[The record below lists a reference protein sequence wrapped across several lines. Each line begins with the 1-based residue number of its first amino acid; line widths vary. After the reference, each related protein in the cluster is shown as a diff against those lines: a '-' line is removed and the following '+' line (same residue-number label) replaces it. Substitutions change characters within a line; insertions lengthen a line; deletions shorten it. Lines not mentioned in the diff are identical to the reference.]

1 MEGEREREK
10 REREKREITDS
21 KINISLLFL
30 LDPVMIVTHPTGR
43 VHPAGYSLIELSC
56 TATGLPVPSI
66 SWYKDGVL
74 LLSDGDHVQM
84 RENTFE
90 QPNFGINT
98 GRLHIVD
105 LVLR

>member
-1 MEGEREREK
+1 
-10 REREKREITDS
+10 
-21 KINISLLFL
+21 
-30 LDPVMIVTHPTGR
+30 MIVTHPMGR
-43 VHPAGYSLIELSC
+43 VHPAGFSLIELSC